1 MNTSDSLFNKIATA
15 VIDGDSA
22 LVESLVQ
29 EALRGHSD
37 PLKIIDQGL
46 TRGVREV
53 GDKFGRGESFLTD
66 LVMAATAMQQ
76 GLKLVEPE
84 ILRQGK
90 TAKTLGTVVLGT
102 VAGDVH
108 DIGKNI
114 VGAMLRASGFSVDDL
129 GVDVPTH
136 GFVNAIRKREPE
148 IIGLSALM
156 TVTMPEQ
163 AKIINELEKQ
173 KLRDKVAV
181 IIGGAA
187 TSEEWAEEIKADA
200 YAPDAV
206 QGLRK
211 TNELLRRRGKRHD

>member
-1 MNTSDSLFNKIATA
+1 VNARESLYNRIATA

-29 EALRGHSD
+29 EALKGHSD
-37 PLKIIDQGL
+37 PLKIIDEGL
-46 TRGVREV
+46 TKGVREV

-90 TAKTLGTVVLGT
+90 TVKTRGTVVVGT
-102 VAGDVH
+102 VAGDIH

-114 VGAMLRASGFSVDDL
+114 VGAILRTSGFSVHDL

-136 GFVNAIRKREPE
+136 GFVSAIREREPE
-148 IIGLSALM
+148 IIGLSSLM

-163 AKIINELEKQ
+163 GKIINELEKQ
-173 KLRDKVAV
+173 KLRDRVGV

-187 TSEEWAEEIKADA
+187 TSQEWAEEIKADA

-211 TNELLRRRGKRHD
+211 AEELLRRRGKLHD